1 MAQKGDDILMSEN
14 KLKISARAQAF
25 LWFMLLSNGLNDSLK
40 QLVMFRP
47 TVSYSAHNNNLIY

>member
-1 MAQKGDDILMSEN
+1 MTHKVDNSLMSEN
-14 KLKISARAQAF
+14 KLKISARAQDF